1 MRSLPSQLARSALDA
16 APDAM
21 IIIDEMGAI
30 RFANRQVSA
39 LFAYAHDELIGKPV
53 ECLIPERLRNR
64 HLSMRDAYAK
74 NARVRPMGAGLSL
87 FGRRCDGSEFPVE
100 ISLSPIEDEGRI
112 LVAAAIRDVTERK
125 RVEAELTAQLEDM
138 DRLRDV
144 SARLVET
151 REFPKLLEEILDGA
165 IALQRSDFGNIQ
177 LCDPTTGILRIVAH
191 RGFSPDFLEHFASVD
206 VTEPSA
212 CGRALRAG
220 LRAIIE
226 DVEEDPDYLPHRAV
240 AARAGYRAV
249 QSNPIRARDGTI
261 TGMLSTHFRKP
272 HRPSDRELQLTDIY
286 MRLVS
291 ELMAR
296 AQDEEVV
303 RAARDMAN
311 RANQAKS
318 RFLATASHDLRQ
330 PLQTLSL
337 LNGTLRR
344 MSTDVVGK
352 EVITQQEHAI
362 IGMSRLLNA
371 LLDISKL
378 ESGAIKPDPTDFTV
392 SALFEELRQE
402 FAGLASNKGLTLKV
416 ATCEDSVHSD
426 PSLVGQILRNLV
438 SNAIKYTR
446 AGWVGLR
453 CLHEPSRVRIEV
465 LDSGIGIPAEQLRY
479 IYDEFYQVGVPA
491 NATREGYGLGLSI
504 VQRLVTLLELKLD
517 VQSEVGKGSIFALT
531 LPASQGAV
539 RPAARID
546 AEPEADTRHAQAR
559 ILLVED
565 DPAVLSATRMLL
577 KSDGYQVTTAATIAE
592 ALEEVRADPYI
603 GLLITDYHLSDG
615 ETGTQVI
622 ASLQAELGRPL
633 KAVLMTGD
641 TSSAIKE
648 LPRDPLVRI
657 VSKPVNADELLA
669 MLRVLIDS

>member
-64 HLSMRDAYAK
+64 HLSMREAYAK

-87 FGRRCDGSEFPVE
+87 FGRRRDGSEFPVE

-112 LVAAAIRDVTERK
+112 LVAAAIRDVTERR
-125 RVEAELTAQLEDM
+125 RVEAELTARLEDM

-206 VTEPSA
+206 VNEPSA

-291 ELMAR
+291 ELIAR
-296 AQDEEVV
+296 AHDEEVV
-303 RAARDMAN
+303 RAARDAAS

-344 MSTDVVGK
+344 MSTDAVGK
-352 EVITQQEHAI
+352 EVIAQQEHAI

-392 SALFEELRQE
+392 SALFEELRRE
-402 FAGLASNKGLTLKV
+402 FAGLASTKGLTLKV

-453 CLHEPSRVRIEV
+453 CLHEPSCVRIEV

-539 RPAARID
+539 RPAARIE

-603 GLLITDYHLSDG
+603 GLLITDYHLGDG